1 MFIDDTIAAIATA
14 PGQGGIGII
23 RISGP
28 DSLKIANKIFSP
40 FHKGEILDYP
50 IRTLIYGN
58 ILDGDTIIDEV
69 LLAYMKGPNSYTAED
84 VIEINCHGGFI
95 SVRKILE
102 LVLRSG
108 ARPAQAGEFTKRAFL
123 NGRIDLSQA
132 EAVIDIINAKTE
144 ESHNMAQSQLEGALS
159 KKIRG
164 LRDQITSILAQL
176 EVAIDYP
183 EEDIEFIT
191 YKELVDQTIE
201 VNDQMKK
208 LYKTADTG
216 KILREGLKTAIL
228 GKPNVGK
235 SSLMNLIL
243 GEDRAI
249 VTDIPGTTR
258 DVIEEFVNIKGIP
271 LKIVDTA
278 GIRAT
283 DDLVEKIGVE
293 KSREHMKLADLAL
306 VVLDS
311 SRPLDQEDI
320 QILENIDQT
329 KSLVILNKTD
339 LDCKMDIEGLK
350 SYVDPEN
357 IINISALKGHGI
369 DLIHDRI
376 EDLVFEGKISDSS
389 DLMITNSRHRDAIY
403 KSMVSI
409 GDAINSLND
418 RLPYDFIEVDL
429 KDAWDNL
436 GCINGDTIEED
447 LLDTIFSNFCI
458 GK

>member
-164 LRDQITSILAQL
+164 LRDQITAILAQL

-191 YKELVDQTIE
+191 YKELVDHTTE
-201 VNDQMKK
+201 VNDQVKK

-293 KSREHMKLADLAL
+293 KSREPMKLADLAL

-339 LDCKMDIEGLK
+339 LDCKMDIDGLK

-429 KDAWDNL
+429 KDAWDSL

>member
-1 MFIDDTIAAIATA
+1 MKPIVAIVGRPNVGKSTLFNKLAGSGISIVKDTPGVTRDRIYADAEWLNKAFTMIDTGGIEPDTSDMMLANMREQAEIAIDTADVIIFITDVKTGLVDSDNQVAHMLRKSKKPVVLVVNKVDNPVKQQADVFEFYNLGLGEPFPISSVNQTGIGDMLDEVIKHFPEDSPEAEEDDTPRIA
-14 PGQGGIGII
+14 II
-23 RISGP
+23 
-28 DSLKIANKIFSP
+28 
-40 FHKGEILDYP
+40 
-50 IRTLIYGN
+50 
-58 ILDGDTIIDEV
+58 
-69 LLAYMKGPNSYTAED
+69 
-84 VIEINCHGGFI
+84 
-95 SVRKILE
+95 
-102 LVLRSG
+102 
-108 ARPAQAGEFTKRAFL
+108 
-123 NGRIDLSQA
+123 
-132 EAVIDIINAKTE
+132 
-144 ESHNMAQSQLEGALS
+144 
-159 KKIRG
+159 
-164 LRDQITSILAQL
+164 
-176 EVAIDYP
+176 
-183 EEDIEFIT
+183 
-191 YKELVDQTIE
+191 
-201 VNDQMKK
+201 
-208 LYKTADTG
+208 
-216 KILREGLKTAIL
+216 

-403 KSMVSI
+403 KSMISI

-429 KDAWDNL
+429 KDAWDSL

>member
-1 MFIDDTIAAIATA
+1 
-14 PGQGGIGII
+14 
-23 RISGP
+23 
-28 DSLKIANKIFSP
+28 
-40 FHKGEILDYP
+40 
-50 IRTLIYGN
+50 
-58 ILDGDTIIDEV
+58 
-69 LLAYMKGPNSYTAED
+69 
-84 VIEINCHGGFI
+84 
-95 SVRKILE
+95 
-102 LVLRSG
+102 
-108 ARPAQAGEFTKRAFL
+108 
-123 NGRIDLSQA
+123 
-132 EAVIDIINAKTE
+132 
-144 ESHNMAQSQLEGALS
+144 
-159 KKIRG
+159 
-164 LRDQITSILAQL
+164 
-176 EVAIDYP
+176 
-183 EEDIEFIT
+183 
-191 YKELVDQTIE
+191 
-201 VNDQMKK
+201 MKK

-320 QILENIDQT
+320 QILENIDRA
-329 KSLVILNKTD
+329 KSLVIINKTD
-339 LDCKMDIEGLK
+339 LACQMDIESLK
-350 SYVDPEN
+350 SYVDPKN
-357 IINISALKGHGI
+357 IINISALKGQGI

-403 KSMVSI
+403 KAMVSI

-429 KDAWDNL
+429 KDAWDSL